1 MLISGKIP
9 AVINMNKMIG
19 QQTIRPERPPSIVS
33 FASVVGQKEGEGPI
47 GHCFDKICLD
57 AYFGE
62 KSWEK
67 AESSLLKECFE
78 LCCDKLG
85 IPPREL
91 DMIFSGDLLNQCVGS
106 AFALKNTGVR
116 HFGLYGACSTM
127 GEAMTLGTM
136 AIDGGFAERVCAV
149 TSSHFCS
156 SERQY
161 RFPLEYGGQRTPTA
175 QWTVTGSGAA
185 ILQCDG
191 KGPYVTYLT
200 PGRIVD
206 AGITDANNMGSAMAP
221 AAYETLK
228 AHFADTGREPDYYDM
243 IVTGDLGAIGHDT
256 LEELFRR
263 DGVKLGKF
271 YTDCGVLIFDRE
283 RQDVHAGGSG
293 CGCSAAVFC
302 SLIMRGFSEGKWE
315 KVLFAPTGALMSPTS
330 TQQGSS
336 IPGICHALA
345 IEKSLPD

>member
-1 MLISGKIP
+1 
-9 AVINMNKMIG
+9 MNKMIG
-19 QQTIRPERPPSIVS
+19 RQTVRPEVPPSVVS

-62 KSWEK
+62 SSWEK
-67 AESSLLKECFE
+67 AESSMLKECFE

-91 DMIFSGDLLNQCVGS
+91 DMIFSGDLLNQCVSS
-106 AFALKNTGVR
+106 ALALKNTGVR

-127 GEAMTLGTM
+127 GEAMALGAM
-136 AIDGGFAERVCAV
+136 AIDGGFAGRVCAV
-149 TSSHFCS
+149 TGSHFCS

-175 QWTVTGSGAA
+175 QWTVTGSGAV
-185 ILQCDG
+185 ILQREG
-191 KGPYVTYLT
+191 KGPYVTYMT

-206 AGITDANNMGSAMAP
+206 AGITDASNMGSAMAP

-271 YTDCGVLIFDRE
+271 YTDCGAHIRPRAAGRSRRRLGLRLLGLGVLLAYNARLFRGQVGKSPVCADRSAHVADE
-283 RQDVHAGGSG
+283 HPAGKQHPRHMP
-293 CGCSAAVFC
+293 CARRRKDAA
-302 SLIMRGFSEGKWE
+302 R
-315 KVLFAPTGALMSPTS
+315 PR
-330 TQQGSS
+330 
-336 IPGICHALA
+336 
-345 IEKSLPD
+345 